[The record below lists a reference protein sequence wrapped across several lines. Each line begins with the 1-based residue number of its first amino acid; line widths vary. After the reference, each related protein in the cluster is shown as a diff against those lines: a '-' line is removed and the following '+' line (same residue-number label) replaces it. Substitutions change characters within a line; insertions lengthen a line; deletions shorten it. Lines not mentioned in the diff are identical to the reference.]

1 MPPREA
7 LGWFTR
13 PGDCDTIATW
23 LSEVDADRFVVSLDM
38 LGFGGLVASRAP
50 GTSLKQA
57 LGRLEALR
65 RLRESRPGATIFAFS
80 TIMRLGKTVAR
91 SSDLEEHL
99 LLRSYSQLLD
109 RAERLGE
116 EDARAELAQAEQR
129 LDSTVLSSYLQARR
143 RNHAVNRAAVRL
155 AADGVFDCLLL
166 SQEDAAPVGIHIPE
180 QLALQALIEEF
191 RVGDRVTIAQG
202 ADEVGLLLMARHC
215 VAAAGEPIG
224 IALDYAAEPGADV
237 YPAFESQP
245 LRQTAEASIA
255 TAGAR
260 SCPPMEADALLFV
273 HTPVGSQPDI
283 SEAPPEGQCPALSRQ
298 ADALAERVEAA
309 VGAGRV
315 VGVADVAYCNGADPE
330 LISALQRRNLLG
342 KLHAFAAWN
351 TAANTLGTVVSH
363 LCVKA
368 AADRAGDHTPVRDAR
383 WSVAARVLDDY
394 GYQSM
399 VRQRAAEHARE
410 VGADPFALSDAC
422 ERIEEFVS
430 SEMQDIARELLAGFP
445 GALSAGQGPR
455 LRVSLPWHRLF
466 EVEVE
471 FAGGSAPA

>member
-13 PGDCDTIATW
+13 PGDCDAIATW
-23 LSEVDADRFVVSLDM
+23 LSEVEAERFVISLDM
-38 LGFGGLVASRAP
+38 VGFGGLVASRAP

-57 LGRLEALR
+57 LGRLEVLR
-65 RLRESRPGATIFAFS
+65 RLRESRPDATIFAFS
-80 TIMRLGKTVAR
+80 TIMRLGQTVAR
-91 SSDLEEHL
+91 SSALEEHL
-99 LLRSYSQLLD
+99 LLRSYSELLD

-116 EDARAELAQAEQR
+116 QDARADLAQAER
-129 LDSTVLSSYLQARR
+129 KLDSAVLSNYLRARQ
-143 RNHAVNRAAVRL
+143 RNHAVNRAAVGL
-155 AADGVFDCLLL
+155 AADGVLDYLVL

-180 QLALQALIEEF
+180 QLALRALIEEF

-215 VAAAGEPIG
+215 VVAAGDSIG

-245 LRQTAEASIA
+245 LRQTAEASVA
-255 TAGAR
+255 AAGAR

-273 HTPVGSQPDI
+273 HTPVESQPDI
-283 SEAPPEGQCPALSRQ
+283 SEAPPEGQSPALSLQ
-298 ADALAERVEAA
+298 ADGLAERVEAA
-309 VGAGRV
+309 VAAGRV

-330 LISALQRRNLLG
+330 LISALQRRNLLE

-368 AADRAGDHTPVRDAR
+368 AADPAGDHASVRGPR
-383 WSVAARVLDDY
+383 WSVATRLLDDY
-394 GYQSM
+394 GYQSV
-399 VRQRAAEHARE
+399 VRQRAAERARE
-410 VGADPFALSDAC
+410 RGADPFALGSAC
-422 ERIEEFVS
+422 EGLEEFVS
-430 SEMQDIARELLAGFP
+430 SEMQDIARELLADFP
-445 GALSAGQGPR
+445 EALSAGQGPR

-466 EVEVE
+466 EIE
-471 FAGGSAPA
+471 FEFPDSLART